1 MKNLLIIFT
10 AALGIIIIDQNIKA
24 VFLEG
29 YEYHNE
35 CFSLIFALNKGVA
48 FSMFAFLGDYLKYIQ
63 AIMIILLSA
72 YLYLEQDMVEKYS
85 PAIGIILG
93 AGISN
98 IYDRFVEGGVVDY
111 FYWHC
116 IFDFAIFNFADVIID
131 LSIVIILYIS
141 YKENKK
147 LKN

>member
-10 AALGIIIIDQNIKA
+10 STLGIIIIDQNIKTI
-24 VFLEG
+24 FLEG

-35 CFSLIFALNKGVA
+35 CFSLVLALNKGVA

-63 AIMIILLSA
+63 VAMIFLLSI
-72 YLYLEQDMVEKYS
+72 YLYFEQDMVENHS
-85 PAIGIILG
+85 FAIGIILG

-116 IFDFAIFNFADVIID
+116 KFDFAIFNFADVIID
-131 LSIVIILYIS
+131 LGVGIILIMTYLDHR
-141 YKENKK
+141 KK
-147 LKN
+147 NN